1 MPIFYQLPKIDNV
14 PIIDYLDENF
24 ADTEYEINCY
34 VGDRIQINMTPVSNS
49 FFLIPHDFKK
59 IQNNKTYLSMCK
71 EMAIRFG
78 STLVI
83 PNYGDF
89 AQSANLQNSIELRT
103 NIQPGEKIKGRVIIV
118 PYRVKPLPFEPIS
131 IRNPSISFSGYV
143 PNISP
148 RKLVGAIYRNPCHP
162 ILGSSAIVRNYGIR
176 KLVKSD
182 FPLHLNKRS
191 SFALL
196 REHPEM
202 KLSKERSEFLESMK
216 MSSFAFCPRGD
227 GNSSGRFFEA
237 LSAGRIPVVPDT
249 KARFPLENIIEWD
262 KWIVQVPMFGDWS
275 SILHSFISKFDNES
289 YLYFQRDMRELFL
302 QRLHAKTFF
311 LNLFSTAFEC

>member
-14 PIIDYLDENF
+14 PIIDYLDKDF

-59 IQNNKTYLSMCK
+59 IQSNKTYLSMCK
-71 EMAIRFG
+71 EIAIRFG

-89 AQSANLQNSIELRT
+89 AQSADLQNSIELRT

-131 IRNPSISFSGYV
+131 IQDPSISFSGYV

-148 RKLVGAIYRNPCHP
+148 RKLVGAMYRNPFHP
-162 ILGSSAIVRNYGIR
+162 ISGSGLIVRNYGIR
-176 KLVKSD
+176 KLVKGD

-196 REHPEM
+196 REHSEM
-202 KLSKERSEFLESMK
+202 KLSTERSEFLESMK
-216 MSSFAFCPRGD
+216 SSNFAFCPRGD
-227 GNSSGRFFEA
+227 GNASGRFFEA

-249 KARFPLENIIEWD
+249 KVRFPLENSIKWD
-262 KWIVQVPMFGDWS
+262 RWIVQVPMFGDWN
-275 SILHSFISKFDNES
+275 SILHSFIEKFDDDS
-289 YLYFQRDMRELFL
+289 YLSFQRDMREFFL
-302 QRLHAKTFF
+302 QRLQAKSFF
-311 LNLFSTAFEC
+311 FNLFSTGFKC